1 MNCEHCKKKLLDM
14 YVIGT
19 VGTRHINEV
28 GQNVDTGDKELYYC
42 NTECSSKYIEHS
54 LVKRKI
60 IFMKQSK
67 QKAEQLEKCYEDGE
81 IQSTLIV
88 IHFYKAVINFL
99 RGKINEK
106 TFQFFA
112 QEAMEVE
119 NQIADAIY
127 LSIVRDTQYAITM
140 MA

>member
-67 QKAEQLEKCYEDGE
+67 QMAEELEKGHEHGE
-81 IQSTLIV
+81 THTLIL
-88 IHFYKAVINFL
+88 IHYYEAIINFI
-99 RGKINEK
+99 RGKISEE
-106 TFQFFA
+106 TFKIVA
-112 QEAMEVE
+112 QDAMEVG
-119 NQIADAIY
+119 NQMSDAVY
-127 LSIVRDTQYAITM
+127 LSVVRDTQYAIAM